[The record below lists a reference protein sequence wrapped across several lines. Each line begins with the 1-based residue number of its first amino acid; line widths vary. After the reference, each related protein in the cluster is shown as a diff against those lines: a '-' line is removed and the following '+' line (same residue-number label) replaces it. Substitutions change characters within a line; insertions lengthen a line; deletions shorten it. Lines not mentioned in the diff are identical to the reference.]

1 MMRLVEVLA
10 AAVEL
15 CHGRLEFE
23 AEEEERGYDPE
34 EGFPWELQE
43 YTADV
48 VHPL

>member
-34 EGFPWELQE
+34 EGFPWKLQE

>member
-34 EGFPWELQE
+34 EEFPWELQG
-43 YTADV
+43 YIVDV
-48 VHPL
+48 VRP